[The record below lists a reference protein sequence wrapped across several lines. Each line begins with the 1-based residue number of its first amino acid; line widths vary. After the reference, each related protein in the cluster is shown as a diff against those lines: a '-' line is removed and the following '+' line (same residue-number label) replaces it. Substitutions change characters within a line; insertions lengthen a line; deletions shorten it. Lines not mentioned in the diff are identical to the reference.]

1 MLINNYRMLTKILI
15 GAALCS
21 SIIIFLLF
29 PKPSLITYERAGIE
43 STSIYWQGFK
53 EVGSLSDS
61 DAAYVKREPGSPYLH
76 ICYSL
81 SDPASCQRFEIVNER
96 GIFAVIQHWL

>member
-1 MLINNYRMLTKILI
+1 MSLDKSMLIKII
-15 GAALCS
+15 CGAALGS
-21 SIIIFLLF
+21 FILIFSLF

-76 ICYSL
+76 ICYDL
-81 SDPASCQRFEIVNER
+81 SDPAACQRFVIVREE
-96 GIFAVIQHWL
+96 GLFAVLQHWL